1 MVSKKRNKN
10 AVVIEGSQAVA
21 RAVKSCDVKVI
32 AAYPITPQTHIVQEL
47 AKMHANGEI
56 DCEYINVE
64 AEFSAI
70 SAVLGSTAAG
80 VRSFT
85 ATSSQGLALM
95 NEVLYATAGMRIPV
109 VMVVCNRALSAPIN
123 IWNDHQDS
131 IAERDSGWIQIYV
144 ESVQEAVDSLIQ
156 AYKISED
163 KKVLL
168 PSMVCMD
175 GFYLTHV
182 YEPVVIPEK
191 EEVDKFLP
199 AFEYP
204 YPLDPEKPL
213 TMGPLGFPNDYARLR
228 KQLFEATLESKGK
241 IVKANKDFKK
251 CFGRSYGDG
260 LIEVYGDGKIAIVSM
275 GSLCSTIKEYVDS
288 SKDVCLVR
296 IRTFRP
302 FPGEELKK
310 VLKDKEK
317 VIVMEKN
324 ISLGHV
330 GSVFMELATALYGTG
345 IEIYDFIVGSGGI
358 DVPLS
363 TINYVVERVK
373 KNKEKPGSVVFI
385 DKVI

>member
-1 MVSKKRNKN
+1 MVTKKRNKN

-191 EEVDKFLP
+191 EEVEKFLP

-213 TMGPLGFPNDYARLR
+213 TMGPLSFPNDYARLR
-228 KQLFEATLESKGK
+228 KQLFEATLASKNK
-241 IVKANKDFKK
+241 IIKANKDFKK

-288 SKDVCLVR
+288 NKDVCLVK

-302 FPGEELKK
+302 FPREELKK
-310 VLKDKEK
+310 ILEEKEK

-324 ISLGHV
+324 ISLGHA
-330 GSVFMELATALYGTG
+330 GAVFMELATALYGTG

>member
-251 CFGRSYGDG
+251 CFGRGYGDG

-324 ISLGHV
+324 ISLGHA

-373 KNKEKPGSVVFI
+373 KNKEKQGSVVFI

>member
-1 MVSKKRNKN
+1 MTKKNLKN

-21 RAVKSCDVKVI
+21 KAVKACDVKVI

-131 IAERDSGWIQIYV
+131 VSERDSGWIQIYV

-156 AYKISED
+156 AYKVSED

-168 PSMVCMD
+168 PSMVCID

-182 YEPVVIPEK
+182 YEPVSIPEK
-191 EEVDKFLP
+191 EEVVKEFLP
-199 AFEYP
+199 PFEYP
-204 YPLDPEKPL
+204 YSLDPEKPL
-213 TMGPLGFPNDYARLR
+213 TMGPLGFPSDYARLR
-228 KQLFEATLESKGK
+228 KQLFEAIISSKKK
-241 IVKANKDFKK
+241 IVEVNKEFKK
-251 CFGRSYGDG
+251 AFGRKYGDG
-260 LIEVYGDGKIAIVSM
+260 LIEVYGDGEIAIVSM
-275 GSLCSTIKEYVDS
+275 GSLCSTIKEYVDM
-288 SKDVCLVR
+288 DENVCLVR

-302 FPGEELKK
+302 FPRDELKK
-310 VLKDKEK
+310 VLKEKEK
-317 VIVMEKN
+317 IIVMEKN

-330 GSVFMELATALYGTG
+330 GAVFMELATALYGTD
-345 IEIYDFIVGSGGI
+345 IEIYDFIVGLGGI
-358 DVPLS
+358 DVPIS
-363 TINYVVERVK
+363 TVNYIVNRVK
-373 KNKEKPGSVVFI
+373 NNKEKPGSIVFI